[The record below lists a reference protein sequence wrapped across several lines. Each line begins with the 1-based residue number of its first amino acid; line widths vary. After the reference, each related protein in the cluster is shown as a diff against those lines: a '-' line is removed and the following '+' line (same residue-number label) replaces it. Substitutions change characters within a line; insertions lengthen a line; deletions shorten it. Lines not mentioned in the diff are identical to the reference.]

1 MVGRSFSAQLA
12 LASLLSLAV
21 AFILWVFL
29 VAVDVLALH
38 EALQVAT
45 PKMVYFS
52 LMTGLALFSLP
63 LMWWGNK
70 IGYYVAMVVAVI
82 SLVTNA
88 SAIVSALSAL
98 AVQENFLTG
107 TMGLVF
113 SLILLVSSVKASRE
127 KA

>member
-12 LASLLSLAV
+12 LASLLSLTATYV
-21 AFILWVFL
+21 IWVFL
-29 VAVDVLALH
+29 VAVDVLAGD

-45 PKMVYFS
+45 PKMVYFA
-52 LMTGLALFSLP
+52 LMTGLAFFSLP
-63 LMWWGNK
+63 LTWWGNK
-70 IGYYVAMVVAVI
+70 IGYYVAMVIAVI

-98 AVQENFLTG
+98 SVPENILTG
-107 TMGLVF
+107 MMGLVF
-113 SLILLVSSVKASRE
+113 SMILLVSSAMASRE